1 MISKRRMAPAAL
13 LAWFLLS
20 SWTVVAQDA
29 SKIELNI
36 RKLDARGIVPE
47 QRHAAMRELI
57 EAGKAA
63 APALCGLIE
72 SADRP
77 FVKHTAAATLREIL
91 RHPENRDEA
100 LLPRL
105 EAMVLSKDP
114 ALSAVGPTVAMEYRG
129 SRRARDILKKAA
141 KRQSEER
148 LRAGLMDA
156 LAYNM
161 RDEKSDIPFLAEF
174 LKDRSDFVRIAAAEA
189 LGKLG
194 DKSGAK
200 LCEEILNR
208 KPSNEMVKLLQLRAA
223 AAAYSIREPELIPAL
238 KRIASSHEHGKASS
252 VATRAIEETE
262 FSNIDDKEKK
272 LQYLKD
278 ALARNDTF
286 RWALMRLTLMQGA
299 GSKKM
304 LEEAANN
311 RNGTIAREAK
321 WLLQFR
327 GVREKK

>member
-36 RKLDARGIVPE
+36 RKLDARGLAPE

-114 ALSAVGPTVAMEYRG
+114 ALSAV
-129 SRRARDILKKAA
+129 
-141 KRQSEER
+141 
-148 LRAGLMDA
+148 
-156 LAYNM
+156 
-161 RDEKSDIPFLAEF
+161 
-174 LKDRSDFVRIAAAEA
+174 
-189 LGKLG
+189 
-194 DKSGAK
+194 
-200 LCEEILNR
+200 
-208 KPSNEMVKLLQLRAA
+208 
-223 AAAYSIREPELIPAL
+223 
-238 KRIASSHEHGKASS
+238 
-252 VATRAIEETE
+252 
-262 FSNIDDKEKK
+262 
-272 LQYLKD
+272 
-278 ALARNDTF
+278 
-286 RWALMRLTLMQGA
+286 
-299 GSKKM
+299 
-304 LEEAANN
+304 
-311 RNGTIAREAK
+311 
-321 WLLQFR
+321 
-327 GVREKK
+327 